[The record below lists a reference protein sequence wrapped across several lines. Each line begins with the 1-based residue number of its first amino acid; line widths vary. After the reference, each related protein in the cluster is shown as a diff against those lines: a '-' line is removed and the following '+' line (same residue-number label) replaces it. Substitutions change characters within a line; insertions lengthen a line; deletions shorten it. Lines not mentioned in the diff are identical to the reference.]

1 MGMFDLKGY
10 FVDSNIL
17 IDIKKIMTGE
27 LNPSKS
33 RYHRNYA
40 DLIDLVTSGKV
51 EVLVV
56 PTVLEEIKRGSHKDD
71 GLTEMFIQRF
81 CTICEFEDEELSL
94 VDSLYEDYIYGDD
107 DSVIPIF
114 KEVGST
120 IKYNTKDARILAEVT
135 VLYNGVKYDAI
146 KFITNNIGDFINTD
160 GVRDINREYGF
171 KSVPFNSMRA
181 SNVKN
186 EIR

>member
-1 MGMFDLKGY
+1 MKGY

-27 LNPSKS
+27 IDPRKS

-40 DLIDLVTSGKV
+40 DLMDLVTSGKV
-51 EVLVV
+51 ELLVV
-56 PTVLEEIKRGSHKDD
+56 PTVLEEIKRGSYKDD
-71 GLTEMFIQRF
+71 GMTEIFIQRC
-81 CTICEFEDEELSL
+81 CTVCELDSEQESL
-94 VDSLYEDYIYGDD
+94 VESLYEDYINGDE

-114 KEVGST
+114 KEVGNT

-135 VLYNGVKYDAI
+135 VLFNSRKYDAI

-160 GVRDINREYGF
+160 GVRDINRDYGL
-171 KSVPFNSMRA
+171 KSVPFNSMKA

>member
-1 MGMFDLKGY
+1 MKGY

-27 LNPSKS
+27 LDPRKS

-51 EVLVV
+51 EILVV
-56 PTVLEEIKRGSHKDD
+56 PTVYEEIKKGSYKDD
-71 GLTEMFIQRF
+71 GMTEMLIQRC
-81 CTICEFEDEELSL
+81 CTVCELSDEEENL
-94 VDSLYEDYIYGDD
+94 VNSLYEDYINGDD

-114 KEVGST
+114 KDFGGT

-135 VLYNGVKYDAI
+135 VLFNGGKYDAV
-146 KFITNNIGDFINTD
+146 KFITNNIGDFINTE
-160 GVRDINREYGF
+160 GVRNINREYGL
-171 KSVPFNSMRA
+171 KSVPFNSIRA